1 VSVDPTIKDDLF
13 QEQVIKAAQQLF
25 RQYGLQKVTMDDVA
39 RAVGKGRSSLYY
51 YYKNKIE
58 IFGAVMDVE
67 IGEILAEMARAV
79 DKAVGVEE
87 KIRAFCVTKL
97 KEARK
102 RREFY
107 ATLETAMDADERSHY
122 AKAEHTIRAKMMAQE
137 GDLVRKILTGGVAN
151 GELRPVDPKE
161 LEGLVF
167 VLLSSIHGLKR
178 ELVTDNDFRRIE
190 PAVHTLARMV
200 VHGLT
205 R

>member
-1 VSVDPTIKDDLF
+1 
-13 QEQVIKAAQQLF
+13 
-25 RQYGLQKVTMDDVA
+25 
-39 RAVGKGRSSLYY
+39 
-51 YYKNKIE
+51 
-58 IFGAVMDVE
+58 
-67 IGEILAEMARAV
+67 
-79 DKAVGVEE
+79 
-87 KIRAFCVTKL
+87 
-97 KEARK
+97 
-102 RREFY
+102 
-107 ATLETAMDADERSHY
+107 MDADERSHY